1 MRVRLSHFES
11 DPANEVK
18 SFDSRLRR
26 SLAAIGDALQPHRGV
41 VLLLTGLAELAVLG
55 ALSPVR
61 TEDATLG
68 IAVSFMALAAV
79 VAGTLAGPLVGSLA
93 ALVGGGIFFATIA
106 DLGADTSLLATAIST
121 AMWVLAALSSG
132 TIAKALRE
140 QVGKR
145 QEASVALAQAEA
157 VRQTA
162 ERLLEATASFH
173 GGQSLSEVADD
184 VCRTALSSFDCLSA
198 ALFLVEEATLRP
210 VAIAPYASL
219 KAVGRLSFEDY
230 RGLARLVAL
239 ERPALLTDARSI
251 ESLAPGATPD
261 LASLLP
267 GNTVVFVP
275 LRVGEEPL
283 ALLALGWQQVS
294 QRPDDERLAVMQRFG
309 DQAAIALLETRRAHA
324 RAEVAGLH
332 ATLETGL
339 LPVLPVDHPALAV
352 VTAYRPGED
361 RLLLGGDFYDVLS
374 LPDGRLALILG
385 DVAGH
390 GPNAAALGA
399 KLRAGWQALTLSGA
413 DPFTIMSSLEKVV
426 AAHRAPDLFA
436 TAVLAWIDPA
446 SHSAALLSAGHPPPL
461 LMEKAV
467 RRVRLRPH
475 LPLGL
480 GEGGSRRPTTVKLP
494 RGWTLLFYTDGLIEG
509 RAAPG
514 AAERYGEAGLMS
526 VLHRSASGRF
536 DGKALD
542 RVLAEVEAAN
552 GAAFGDDVAVVAVSE
567 RLKGHLTEPG

>member
-1 MRVRLSHFES
+1 MSHFQS
-11 DPANEVK
+11 GPANEGRT
-18 SFDSRLRR
+18 FGSRLRR
-26 SLAAIGDALQPHRGV
+26 GLVALGDALQPHRWV
-41 VLLLTGLAELAVLG
+41 VLLLTVLAELAVLG
-55 ALSPVR
+55 ALSPAR

-68 IAVSFMALAAV
+68 IAVSFMALSAV
-79 VAGTLAGPLVGSLA
+79 AAGTLAGPLVGSLA
-93 ALVGGGIFFATIA
+93 ALAGGGIFFATIA
-106 DLGADTSLLATAIST
+106 DLGADTSLLATAVST
-121 AMWVLAALSSG
+121 GMWVLAAISSG
-132 TIAKALRE
+132 TIANALRE

-162 ERLLEATASFH
+162 EHLLEATASFH
-173 GGQSLSEVADD
+173 GGQSLGEVADD

-210 VAIAPYASL
+210 VAIAPHASV
-219 KAVGRLSFEDY
+219 KTAGRLSLEDHP
-230 RGLARLVAL
+230 GLARLVAL
-239 ERPALLTDARSI
+239 ERPALVTGARSI
-251 ESLAPGATPD
+251 ESLAPGATPG

-267 GNTVVFVP
+267 GNAVVFVP
-275 LRVGEEPL
+275 LHVGEEPL

-339 LPVLPVDHPALAV
+339 LPVLPVDHPALTV
-352 VTAYRPGED
+352 VMAYRPGED
-361 RLLLGGDFYDVLS
+361 RLLLGGDFYDVLP

-426 AAHRAPDLFA
+426 AAHHSPDLFA

-446 SHSAALLSAGHPPPL
+446 SRSAALLSAGHPPPL

-480 GEGGSRRPTTVKLP
+480 EEGGSRRPTTVKLP
-494 RGWTLLFYTDGLIEG
+494 RDWTLLFYTDGLIEG

-514 AAERYGEAGLMS
+514 SAERYGEAGLMRALQHS
-526 VLHRSASGRF
+526 TSDPF
-536 DGKALD
+536 DGEALD
-542 RVLAEVEAAN
+542 RVLAEVETAN
-552 GAAFGDDVAVVAVSE
+552 GAAFGDDVAVVVVSE
-567 RLKGHLTEPG
+567 RLKGHLVEAG